1 MKRHPIAVVG
11 FAGIFPEA
19 DTVEQF
25 WQNIIHKKNAVA
37 DVPESRWVAPPD
49 FIYHSKPMPDK
60 ALSKRACLIKDFVF
74 DPSGFNFD
82 ASLLAGLD
90 PLYHITLH
98 AGRKAFESCITRS
111 LDLKRVGVSLAAIA
125 LPTDGS
131 SAITREIL
139 TSPPSPLLIGD
150 GSKLS
155 PLSVSGRGKVTSL
168 PGSILAKALGLGGG
182 SFTLD
187 AACAS
192 SLYAVKIACD
202 ELQSYR
208 ADAMLAG
215 GVSRPDCLYTQVGF
229 SQLRALSPSGTCS
242 PFDES
247 ADGLVVG
254 EGAGI
259 LVLKRLDDAI
269 RDKDQI
275 YAVIRGIGL
284 SNDMR
289 GNLLAPEV
297 RGQVRAMEMAYE
309 SAGWSPEMVDLIEC
323 HGTGTPAGDMT
334 ELQSLRTLWG
344 ESGWRE
350 KQCAIGSVK
359 SMIGHLLTGAGAAGM
374 IKTLLAMQH
383 KILPP
388 SLNFRKASDNS
399 PLHHSPFRVQ
409 TEPEEWIQRNADT
422 PRRAGVS
429 AFGFGGINGHI
440 LFEEIQPNPP
450 SPFPAREWVASHQE
464 GAEVESPLS
473 VSGRGRGWGLAEVAI
488 VGISTAFGQLNSLQE
503 FQQAIFNGES
513 AIRKRPEDRWKGA
526 DEAIPDGRAAYGAYM
541 DDVSLNVGEF
551 SIPPNEIPD
560 ILPQQL
566 LMLKIAAKAMQ
577 DANLPMKAERPRMG
591 VIIGTEFDYEACNFS
606 LRWSQHNQPEKH
618 GHPLT
623 ASRTLG
629 ALGGIVASRI
639 AREFRFGGPSFIVS
653 GEEIAGLK
661 ALEIGVRSLQQ
672 NETDAVLVGA
682 IDLSGDVRNV
692 LINSSLRTFSKE
704 TYIRPFDKLADG
716 TLPGDGAVALI
727 LKRLDQAIADGDKI
741 YAVIKGMGQASGN
754 DMKEAYQRSLKRA
767 FEDADILPD
776 SVSYI
781 ETHGSGDPNE
791 DKIETEAL
799 HEFFSDKKESCAI
812 GSSKP
817 IIGHTGAASG
827 LASLVKT
834 ALSLYHNIIPP
845 LKNFTEPQD
854 DLWKGIFHIPISPQ
868 FWFRNR
874 QDGAR
879 RACVGAMTNDGNC
892 CHAILEANPSPKS
905 PPPPFNKGGIE
916 RIRLFVVEGDTKQEV
931 LEKLDS
937 LNFALCTL
945 HFALTKKYVL
955 SIVAADEAQLQKWIE
970 EAKQAVIQDMPRKI
984 IGSSGIAYSPNPIS
998 GQIAF
1003 VFPGSGN
1010 HYVGMG
1016 RGIGVYF
1023 PEIFRQMDAE
1033 TLELKTQAIPE
1044 CYMPWRSSWSDGWE
1058 KEAYQK
1064 IISDPLHAIFGQVV
1078 HGGVMSNLIQSFGV
1092 KPNAVIGYSLGE
1104 SAGLFALKAWPERGE
1119 MLRRMRDN
1127 DLFSTQLAGQCLS
1140 ARKAWN
1146 IPANEEFNWAAA
1158 VVNRPAAMVRETLS
1172 QFPMT
1177 RLLIINTPD
1186 ECVIGG
1192 HKTQIESAIRDM
1204 KCEAFF
1210 LDGVVTVH
1218 CDAAMPVAEAY
1229 KNLHVFP
1236 VTQPEGIRFYSC
1248 ALGRAYDLS
1257 SENAADSI
1265 LRQALYGFDF
1275 PAAIEQAYQDGVRIF
1290 LEMGPQASCTRMIGR
1305 ILGDKP
1311 HLAISACV
1319 RGEDD
1324 YLTILKFLAALIAER
1339 IPVENPPCPPL
1350 QKGEVNGAAQKI
1362 TVNIGGKLP
1371 VEISA
1376 IPQNE
1381 KQFFSTAPSPKQ
1393 EDEKPYAI
1401 SEQGES
1407 DILTELIQPFAKGIE
1422 ATAEAHRQFLEFST
1436 ELTQNFGKTFEIQAQ
1451 LIEQMITS
1459 EQDGSID
1466 NYPVGIDYNRPEIH
1480 FRYAFDRDMC
1490 MEFAIGS
1497 IANVLGPEFAAVDT
1511 YKARVRLPD
1520 EPLMLVDRIISVE
1533 GEKGSLGSGRLI
1545 TEHDVLP
1552 GAWYLDGNRAPVCI
1566 SVEAGQADLF
1576 LCSYLGIDLRVKGE
1590 RTYRL
1595 LDAKVKFHRG
1605 LPQPGDVIRYEIE
1618 IEKFV
1623 CQGETY
1629 LFFFHFEGFIGNEH
1643 LISMRDGCAGFFTE
1657 EEVRNSGGI
1666 ILTEEEKKPAAGKK
1680 DFKELVPFSAE
1691 SYDDAAIEAL
1701 RQGNLEA
1708 AFGSAFKGVQI
1719 AEWLKLP
1726 GGRMNLIDRVLLIDP
1741 TGGRY
1746 GLGIIRAEADIHPDD
1761 WFLTCHFVDDM
1772 VMPGTLM
1779 YECCAHTL
1787 RVFLQRIGWITDKPG
1802 VCYEPIIGNESV
1814 LKCRGPV
1821 TQATK
1826 HVIYEVQLKE
1836 IGYNPEP
1843 YVIADAQMY
1852 ADGHHIVMFKDMG
1865 MKMTGITREEI
1876 ESFWIA
1882 RAEIASEKPLY
1893 DFDRILA
1900 FAIGKPSEAF
1910 GEPYKVFD
1918 EERKIAR
1925 LPGPPYAFM
1934 HRVTK
1939 TEPEPWVLKSGGW
1952 IEAEYDLTPEEWYF
1966 KADRS
1971 GIMPFC
1977 VLLEIA
1983 LQPCGWL
1990 AAYVGSALRSKT
2002 DLKFRN
2008 LGGKAI
2014 LHKNILPEKQT
2025 LTMRSRMTQ
2034 VSEAGGMIIE
2044 NFDMQ
2049 VLRDGEMLYD
2059 GDTYFGFFSKE
2070 ALAQQVGIQGAKE
2083 KAYQPTQDELARA
2096 CSVNFADESPLFPE
2110 DVNLTP
2116 SPSLAMPAKALRM
2129 IDKIEIYV
2137 PDGGPHGL
2145 GFIRGV
2151 KIVNPDEWFFKAHF
2165 YQDPVCP
2172 GSLGIESFLQLMKF
2186 AALDRWK
2193 ELANTHRFEM
2203 VTGKQHNW
2211 VYRGQIIQK
2220 NKRVEVDA
2228 VITQVKEGKNPEI
2241 YASGYLKV
2249 DGLFIYQMENFG
2261 LRLVRI

>member
-1 MKRHPIAVVG
+1 MQNAKFKMQSGIRMKRHPIAVVG
-11 FAGIFPEA
+11 FAGIFPGA
-19 DTVEQF
+19 DTVEHF
-25 WQNIIHKKNAVA
+25 WQNIIYKKNAVA
-37 DVPESRWVAPPD
+37 DVPEHRWIAPPD
-49 FIYHSKPMPDK
+49 FIHHPKPLPDK

-74 DPSGFNFD
+74 DPSGFNLD

-90 PLYHITLH
+90 PLHHITLH

-111 LDLKRVGVSLAAIA
+111 SDLKRIGVSLAAIA

-139 TSPPSPLLIGD
+139 TYPPAPLPEREGE
-150 GSKLS
+150 S
-155 PLSVSGRGKVTSL
+155 PLSVSGRGWGRGKVTSL
-168 PGSILAKALGLGGG
+168 PGAILAKALGLGGG

-202 ELQSYR
+202 ELQSFR

-215 GVSRPDCLYTQVGF
+215 GVSRPDCLYTQIGF
-229 SQLRALSPSGTCS
+229 SQLRALSPSGKCS
-242 PFDES
+242 PFDLS

-269 RDKDQI
+269 RDGDRI

-297 RGQVRAMEMAYE
+297 RGQVRAMEMAYK

-323 HGTGTPAGDMT
+323 HGTGTPAGDT
-334 ELQSLRTLWG
+334 AELQSLRTLWG
-344 ESGWRE
+344 QSGWRE
-350 KQCAIGSVK
+350 GQCAIGSVK

-383 KILPP
+383 KILPT

-409 TEPEEWIQRNADT
+409 TEPEEWIQRNSDT
-422 PRRAGVS
+422 PRRAAVS
-429 AFGFGGINGHI
+429 AFGFGGINGHV
-440 LFEEIQPNPP
+440 LFEEVQPNPP
-450 SPFPAREWVASHQE
+450 SPFPEREWGVSSLRSGE
-464 GAEVESPLS
+464 GSEHPSPF
-473 VSGRGRGWGLAEVAI
+473 RGGAGGGVAI
-488 VGISTAFGQLNSLQE
+488 VGMSAAFGQLNSLQE

-513 AIRKRPEDRWKGA
+513 AIRKRPEARWKGA
-526 DEAIPDGRAAYGAYM
+526 DQAVDKLLDGRAAYGAYM

-577 DANLPMKAERPRMG
+577 DANLPIKEERSRMG

-606 LRWSQHNQPEKH
+606 MRWSQYEQAEKH

-623 ASRTLG
+623 AARTLG
-629 ALGGIVASRI
+629 ALGGIVSSRI

-653 GEEIAGLK
+653 GEDIAGLK

-692 LINSSLRTFSKE
+692 LINASLRAFTKQNE
-704 TYIRPFDKLADG
+704 IRPFDKLADG
-716 TLPGDGAVALI
+716 TLPGDGAVALV

-741 YAVIKGMGQASGN
+741 YAVIKGIGRAGGS
-754 DMKEAYQRSLKRA
+754 DMKAAYQISLKKA
-767 FEDADILPD
+767 FEDADVLPD

-791 DKIETEAL
+791 DRIETESL
-799 HEFFSDKKESCAI
+799 HEFFSDKKEACAI
-812 GSSKP
+812 GSVKP

-827 LASLVKT
+827 LASLAKA
-834 ALSLYHNIIPP
+834 ALCLYHDIIPP

-854 DLWKGIFHIPISPQ
+854 ELWQKGIFHIPISPQ
-868 FWFRNR
+868 FWFRNQ

-879 RACVGAMTNDGNC
+879 RACVGAMTRDENC
-892 CHAILEANPSPKS
+892 CHAILEANPSPL
-905 PPPPFNKGGIE
+905 PLPETE
-916 RIRLFVVEGDTKQEV
+916 RGVRSNPLGLKAFRLFVAEGDTKQEV

-945 HFALTKKYVL
+945 HFALNKKYVV
-955 SIVAADEAQLQKWIE
+955 SIVAADAAQLQKWIE

-984 IGSSGIAYSPNPIS
+984 IGSSGVAYSPNPIS
-998 GQIAF
+998 GEIAF

-1016 RGIGVYF
+1016 RGIGVHF
-1023 PEIFRQMDAE
+1023 PEIFRQMDSE

-1044 CYMPWRSSWSDGWE
+1044 CYMPWRVSWADGWE

-1078 HGGVMSNLIQSFGV
+1078 HGGVMANLIQSFGV

-1119 MLRRMRDN
+1119 MLRRMRNN

-1146 IPANEEFNWAAA
+1146 IPPAQEFCWSAA
-1158 VVNRPAAMVRETLS
+1158 VVNRPADIVKDVIARYAL
-1172 QFPMT
+1172 T

-1192 HKTQIESAIRDM
+1192 HKAQIDAAIRDL
-1204 KCEAFF
+1204 KCDAFF

-1218 CDAAMPVAEAY
+1218 CDVAAPVAQAY
-1229 KNLHVFP
+1229 KDLHVFP

-1248 ALGRAYDLS
+1248 ALGRSYELT

-1265 LRQALYGFDF
+1265 LKQALCGFDF
-1275 PAAIEQAYQDGVRIF
+1275 PATIEQAYQDGVRIF

-1305 ILGDKP
+1305 ILADKP

-1324 YLTILKFLAALIAER
+1324 YLTILKFLAALVAER
-1339 IPVENPPCPPL
+1339 IPVTSPPTPL
-1350 QKGEVNGAAQKI
+1350 LIGEGSEVSLKSAQKV
-1362 TVNIGGKLP
+1362 TVKIGGILP
-1371 VEISA
+1371 VETS
-1376 IPQNE
+1376 P
-1381 KQFFSTAPSPKQ
+1381 PSPLL
-1393 EDEKPYAI
+1393 
-1401 SEQGES
+1401 QGEGSVSIASARFDKLAHVHSS
-1407 DILTELIQPFAKGIE
+1407 DSRENRADSPLRFGEGLGEGLVEEGLLEGLEGFAQGIKD
-1422 ATAEAHRQFLEFST
+1422 TAEAHRQFLDFST

-1451 LIEQMITS
+1451 LLEQMMMSQPQESDLTLNTFHLTLS
-1459 EQDGSID
+1459 RE
-1466 NYPVGIDYNRPEIH
+1466 
-1480 FRYAFDRDMC
+1480 MC

-1497 IANVLGPEFAAVDT
+1497 IAKVLGPEFAPADG
-1511 YKARVRLPD
+1511 YKTRVRLPD
-1520 EPLMLVDRIISVE
+1520 EPLMLVDRIISVD
-1533 GEKGSLGSGRLI
+1533 GEKGSMGSGRVV

-1595 LDAKVKFHRG
+1595 LDAKVRFHRG
-1605 LPQPGDVIRYEIE
+1605 LPQSGDVIRYEIT
-1618 IEKFV
+1618 IDKFV
-1623 CQGETY
+1623 RQGETY
-1629 LFFFHFEGFIGNEH
+1629 MFFFHFEGFIRDEH

-1657 EEVRNSGGI
+1657 DEVRNSGGI
-1666 ILTEEEKKPAAGKK
+1666 ILTEEEKKPTTGKK
-1680 DFKELVPFSAE
+1680 DFTQLVPFSTE
-1691 SYDDAAIEAL
+1691 SYNDAAIEAL
-1701 RQGNLEA
+1701 RQGDLEK

-1741 TGGRY
+1741 KGGRY
-1746 GLGIIRAEADIHPDD
+1746 GLGMIRAEADIHPDD

-1787 RVFLQRIGWITDKPG
+1787 RVFLQRMGWITDKPG

-1821 TQATK
+1821 TQASK

-1843 YVIADAQMY
+1843 YVIADAHMY

-1876 ESFWIA
+1876 ETSPPAPLLIGEGRSSA
-1882 RAEIASEKPLY
+1882 PLY

-1939 TEPEPWVLKSGGW
+1939 TEPEPWVLKPGGW
-1952 IEAEYDLTPEEWYF
+1952 IEAEYDLMPDEWYF

-1971 GIMPFC
+1971 GVMPFC

-2049 VLRDGEMLYD
+2049 VLCDGEMLYD
-2059 GDTYFGFFSKE
+2059 GDTYFGFFSYE

-2083 KAYQPTQDELARA
+2083 KAYKPHL
-2096 CSVNFADESPLFPE
+2096 SP
-2110 DVNLTP
+2110 D
-2116 SPSLAMPAKALRM
+2116 
-2129 IDKIEIYV
+2129 
-2137 PDGGPHGL
+2137 
-2145 GFIRGV
+2145 
-2151 KIVNPDEWFFKAHF
+2151 
-2165 YQDPVCP
+2165 
-2172 GSLGIESFLQLMKF
+2172 
-2186 AALDRWK
+2186 
-2193 ELANTHRFEM
+2193 
-2203 VTGKQHNW
+2203 
-2211 VYRGQIIQK
+2211 
-2220 NKRVEVDA
+2220 
-2228 VITQVKEGKNPEI
+2228 
-2241 YASGYLKV
+2241 
-2249 DGLFIYQMENFG
+2249 
-2261 LRLVRI
+2261 